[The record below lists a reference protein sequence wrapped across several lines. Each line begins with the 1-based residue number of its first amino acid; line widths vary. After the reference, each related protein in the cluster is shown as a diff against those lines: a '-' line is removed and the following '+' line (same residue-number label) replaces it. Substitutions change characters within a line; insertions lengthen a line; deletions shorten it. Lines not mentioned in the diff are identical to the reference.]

1 MGCAGVHSTQ
11 PTRAYCTPVWGIG
24 LIELASAHRPL
35 LYFSTSLR
43 QWDTVWLRTKQHR
56 IWLLWDKAASR
67 SVLLNVGRIT
77 VLTRGTGYAAFAN
90 FVRCS
95 SYLEPFRKTTAPQLS
110 VDVLSH
116 LAVQSNAALERGGSH
131 LQTGIPTPLP
141 RGFHGDQGRSWREI
155 VYMRYERWCTGRGE
169 ENALQNL
176 RYQERFAPPA
186 LLGCECRCD
195 VPPSS
200 ADGRQEPV
208 LFDKITSR
216 ISKLCYGLN
225 QEFIDPAEIT
235 MKVISGVYPG
245 ITTVELDT
253 LAAETSASMTTRHPD
268 YATLAARIAVSNL
281 HKETKKQF
289 SS

>member
-1 MGCAGVHSTQ
+1 ML
-11 PTRAYCTPVWGIG
+11 R
-24 LIELASAHRPL
+24 L
-35 LYFSTSLR
+35 LT
-43 QWDTVWLRTKQHR
+43 
-56 IWLLWDKAASR
+56 
-67 SVLLNVGRIT
+67 
-77 VLTRGTGYAAFAN
+77 
-90 FVRCS
+90 FVKCS

-169 ENALQNL
+169 ENELQNL